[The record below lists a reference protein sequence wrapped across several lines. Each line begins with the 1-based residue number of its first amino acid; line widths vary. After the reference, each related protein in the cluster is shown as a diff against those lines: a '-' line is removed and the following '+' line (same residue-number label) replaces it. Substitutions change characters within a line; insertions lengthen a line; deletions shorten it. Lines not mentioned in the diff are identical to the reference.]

1 MDKVS
6 EIPALSSSCLLGKGR
21 VEGIQDLWD
30 GEIGEKIRKSL
41 LVKG

>member
-6 EIPALSSSCLLGKGR
+6 EIPALSSCLLGKGR